1 MNEWIIV
8 GIIALLVLVF
18 GAKKLP
24 ELARGVGRTRSEFKR
39 GLEDDG
45 EPGVFIEKNVVKD
58 NTGYTF
64 QHDAPGFTERHYF
77 AEDTPR
83 GDWHFPGRIPPPP
96 EDDD

>member
-39 GLEDDG
+39 GLEDD
-45 EPGVFIEKNVVKD
+45 D
-58 NTGYTF
+58 
-64 QHDAPGFTERHYF
+64 
-77 AEDTPR
+77 
-83 GDWHFPGRIPPPP
+83 
-96 EDDD
+96 